1 MKEAFELFKQQ
12 KVNKRVIFITLL
24 SSITR
29 VKKCVSLIKVIY
41 KISKTNLIF
50 VNEVF
55 NLIVLRAFFIL
66 K

>member
-12 KVNKRVIFITLL
+12 KVNKRVIFITLF
-24 SSITR
+24 
-29 VKKCVSLIKVIY
+29 IY

>member
-29 VKKCVSLIKVIY
+29 VKKCVSLIKVIR

-50 VNEVF
+50 VNGEF